1 MRYKLLTI
9 GTLLVV
15 SATQASAGLALTAGS
30 AVRLACEQNP
40 ELLAARA
47 LVAEAEGRA
56 RGTGRL
62 RNPEVE
68 LEVAAG
74 QDSEGR
80 ASAGLTQRFPLT
92 ARLRL
97 ERNLSA
103 LDIER
108 ARLEV
113 RQKEMQ
119 LAWATQRAF
128 YELASIREAVSL
140 AGRQVE
146 AAKRITESLEGSA
159 NEGLT
164 SGLDAGQA
172 TLAGDGFAAAQ
183 ESLRAEEAVAA
194 GRLATLLGRKADT
207 TFLLADA
214 LALPKTLPV
223 NRAIGFRPDLKL
235 AELAVK
241 AGAADVSLA
250 QATRWEDVGVGVFVE
265 GERFRDEPEGIEPEA
280 LVGVRLSIPLPLWQN
295 DSGKVAEKQAA
306 AERQKQ
312 ILESLRLTALN
323 QAMVAHR
330 AMAAQY
336 RAASLANHQVLPA
349 ARKQVTDAEAAYQR
363 GELDRPTLFLARERL
378 AAVETSA
385 LEARKKFYFALSEW
399 LTAVGEPATTQP

>member
-1 MRYKLLTI
+1 MKLLSKIFLLPLAAKSRRGPCHPGRPDGEDRRSFSRQGPPKILRRLCLLNI
-9 GTLLVV
+9 GTLLVI
-15 SATQASAGLALTAGS
+15 SAAGASAEIGLTADS
-30 AVRLACEQNP
+30 ASQLARENNP

-56 RGTGRL
+56 RSTGRL

-68 LEVAAG
+68 LEMAAG
-74 QDSEGR
+74 RDSEGR

-113 RQKEMQ
+113 REKEVQ

-140 AGRQVE
+140 AGKQVE
-146 AAKRITESLEGSA
+146 AATNIAEHLKGSA

-164 SGLDAGQA
+164 SDLDAGQA
-172 TLAGDGFAAAQ
+172 ALAGDGFATAQ
-183 ESLRAEEAVAA
+183 ETLRAEEALAA
-194 GRLATLLGRKADT
+194 GRLATLLGRNADT
-207 TFLLADA
+207 TFLLADS
-214 LALPKTLPV
+214 LALPGTLPT
-223 NRAIGFRPDLKL
+223 NRVIGFRPDLKL

-250 QATRWEDVGVGVFVE
+250 QASRWEDVGVGVFVE
-265 GERFRDEPEGIEPEA
+265 GERFRDEPEGIEPET

-295 DSGKVAEKQAA
+295 DLGKVAEKQAA
-306 AERQKQ
+306 AERRKH

-323 QAMVAHR
+323 QA
-330 AMAAQY
+330 
-336 RAASLANHQVLPA
+336 
-349 ARKQVTDAEAAYQR
+349 
-363 GELDRPTLFLARERL
+363 
-378 AAVETSA
+378 
-385 LEARKKFYFALSEW
+385 
-399 LTAVGEPATTQP
+399 